1 MGRLY
6 RPHIP
11 LDVRCRVAMRQLGEM
26 WPDEFMKGA
35 AMMKWSKQKTLD
47 HLLDRLRAVLCA
59 DALHLD
65 HDPPLASRPKYRR
78 GLGKI
83 TYFVPDANDPE
94 HLFYREVA
102 AHGIKTRV
110 RGEHGQ
116 YSDLAL
122 IKRARRREK
131 KVKKKRHVW
140 RSTGLGKKKT
150 RPKTR
155 WPKRSFTKKGPRL

>member
-1 MGRLY
+1 MARLY

-11 LDVRCRVAMRQLGEM
+11 LDIRCRVALRQLGEM
-26 WPDEFMKGA
+26 WPDLVIEENRGKYAG
-35 AMMKWSKQKTLD
+35 
-47 HLLDRLRAVLCA
+47 LLRELLFKLGRLLSDNHVVQ
-59 DALHLD
+59 LHLD
-65 HDPPLASRPKYRR
+65 HDPPLGAREKRYGG
-78 GLGKI
+78 GLSPMTRYI
-83 TYFVPDANDPE
+83 PDANDPN
-94 HLFYREVA
+94 HLIYREVA

-140 RSTGLGKKKT
+140 RSTGLGKKKS

-155 WPKRSFTKKGPRL
+155 WPKRSFTKKGR

>member
-1 MGRLY
+1 MVRLY

-11 LDVRCRVAMRQLGEM
+11 FDVRCRVALRQLGEM
-26 WPDEFMKGA
+26 WPDRVIAENKGRYGP
-35 AMMKWSKQKTLD
+35 
-47 HLLDRLRAVLCA
+47 LLDELITRLARLLSDEEIVELQ
-59 DALHLD
+59 LD
-65 HDPPLASRPKYRR
+65 HDPPLGAREKRYGG
-78 GLGKI
+78 GLSPM
-83 TYFVPDANDPE
+83 TRYTPDANDPE
-94 HLFYREVA
+94 HLIYRLKV

-131 KVKKKRHVW
+131 KVEKKRHVW

-155 WPKRSFTKKGPRL
+155 WPKRSFTKKGR